1 VGERR
6 PGYDDASRSI
16 SNPVDDITMPERN
29 PKTPTQHCL
38 LSLKGITKTF
48 PGVRA
53 NDDIDIDIYDSE
65 IHALL
70 GENGAGKSTLVKIL
84 YGFYRADGGT
94 ITLAGKA
101 RPIHSPAD
109 AREAGI
115 GLVFQDFTL
124 IPAFTVAENL
134 ALFMPRLQAV
144 LDPDE
149 IERRI
154 IKISN
159 RYQLEVNPRKLIS
172 QLSLGEQQKVEI
184 LKLLISNARILI
196 LDEPTRVLAPHEV
209 EALFTVLKNLRKDG
223 YAIILITHK
232 LDEVLKCAD
241 RVTILRRGRVAGT
254 LMHAQASEDELIHL
268 MFGKELDSLIAKKT
282 VKTKAASSPVLEL
295 KEIETRPDSASTGL
309 KGIDLDI
316 HPGEIVG
323 VAGVSGNGQKELCDL
338 ILGMSKPS
346 RGSITLFGEEAARW
360 SIRRV
365 RRSGVAFIPESP
377 LQMAVT
383 GWLPI
388 ILNMALTRPW
398 RYSRSGGFRV
408 DWQKVAADARASFG
422 RLGFEIPN
430 LYLPAMALSG
440 GNLQR
445 MTIARELVEQPRL
458 IIASYLTRGLDVQ
471 STLAAQKALLDAR
484 EKGCGILLVSE
495 DLEELFQISDRLI
508 VMLGGRIVKTTKPG
522 KTSPIEIGHLMTGSK
537 VQHASKR

>member
-1 VGERR
+1 
-6 PGYDDASRSI
+6 
-16 SNPVDDITMPERN
+16 MPEH
-29 PKTPTQHCL
+29 KQETPTQHCL

-53 NDDIDIDIYDSE
+53 NDDIDIDIYGSE

-94 ITLAGKA
+94 ITLSGKV
-101 RPIHSPAD
+101 RSIHSPAD

-134 ALFMPRLQAV
+134 ALFMPGLQAV
-144 LDPDE
+144 LSPDE

-232 LDEVLKCAD
+232 LDEVMKCAD

-254 LMHAQASEDELIHL
+254 
-268 MFGKELDSLIAKKT
+268 
-282 VKTKAASSPVLEL
+282 VL
-295 KEIETRPDSASTGL
+295 P
-309 KGIDLDI
+309 
-316 HPGEIVG
+316 H
-323 VAGVSGNGQKELCDL
+323 
-338 ILGMSKPS
+338 
-346 RGSITLFGEEAARW
+346 
-360 SIRRV
+360 RRV
-365 RRSGVAFIPESP
+365 RA
-377 LQMAVT
+377 
-383 GWLPI
+383 
-388 ILNMALTRPW
+388 N
-398 RYSRSGGFRV
+398 
-408 DWQKVAADARASFG
+408 
-422 RLGFEIPN
+422 
-430 LYLPAMALSG
+430 
-440 GNLQR
+440 
-445 MTIARELVEQPRL
+445 
-458 IIASYLTRGLDVQ
+458 
-471 STLAAQKALLDAR
+471 
-484 EKGCGILLVSE
+484 
-495 DLEELFQISDRLI
+495 
-508 VMLGGRIVKTTKPG
+508 
-522 KTSPIEIGHLMTGSK
+522 
-537 VQHASKR
+537 